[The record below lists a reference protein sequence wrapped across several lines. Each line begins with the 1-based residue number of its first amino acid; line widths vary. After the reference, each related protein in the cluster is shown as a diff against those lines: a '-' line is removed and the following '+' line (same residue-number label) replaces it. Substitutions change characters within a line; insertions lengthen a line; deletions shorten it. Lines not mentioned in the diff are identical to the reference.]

1 MKKDLE
7 RKTGELVIYQSK
19 EGKIELQGNFS
30 EQTIWATQAQIAQ
43 LFSVTPQNVTV
54 HLKNIFKDDELHE
67 GSTCKESLQVQSEGG
82 RQVSRKV
89 KLYNLDVIIAV
100 GYRVNS
106 VLGTR
111 FRIWATKTL
120 KDHLLKGYTVN
131 EKRLKGQTTA
141 KLADLQKTIA
151 LITSVRDKH
160 LSDAESEGLLT
171 VIKQY
176 TDTWTTLLAYDEGKL
191 AIKRG
196 KKKGTLGTMEAVYAD
211 IALLKQ
217 TLGKAGEATEL
228 FARERSEGSLAGIF
242 GNISQSFGGQA
253 LYPSIE
259 EKAAHLLYF
268 VVKNH
273 PFSDGNK
280 RTGAFLFL
288 RFLEENNHLTDKQG
302 RVKITNAA
310 LTALTL
316 LVAESDPK
324 EKEVMVALIS
334 RLIS

>member
-1 MKKDLE
+1 MKKSLP
-7 RKTGELVIYQSK
+7 KQTGELVIYQTK
-19 EGKIELQGNFS
+19 EGGVKLRGDFS
-30 EQTIWATQAQIAQ
+30 NDTLWATQAQI
-43 LFSVTPQNVTV
+43 T
-54 HLKNIFKDDELHE
+54 NIFDIDRTVVTKHINNILKSEEVEDK
-67 GSTCKESLQVQSEGG
+67 SNVQKMHIANSD
-82 RQVSRKV
+82 KPV
-89 KLYNLDVIIAV
+89 KFYSLDVILAV
-100 GYRVNS
+100 GYRANS
-106 VLGTR
+106 AKAIH
-111 FRIWATKTL
+111 FRKWATKTL
-120 KDHLLKGYTVN
+120 KDHILKGYTVN
-131 EKRLKGQTTA
+131 EKRLKEQTTV

-176 TDTWTTLLAYDEGKL
+176 TDTWTTLLAYDEGRL
-191 AIKRG
+191 AQKRS
-196 KKKGTLGTMEAVYAD
+196 KKKGKLGTMEAVYAD
-211 IALLKQ
+211 IALLKE

-228 FARERSEGSLAGIF
+228 FARERAEGALAGIY
-242 GNISQSFGGQA
+242 GNVAQSFGGQA
-253 LYPSIE
+253 LYPSVE

-268 VVKNH
+268 VIKNH

-288 RFLEENNHLTDKQG
+288 RFLKENDCLVGKDGQ
-302 RVKITNAA
+302 VKITSAA

-324 EKEVMVALIS
+324 DKEVMVALIS

>member
-1 MKKDLE
+1 MKRDSHK
-7 RKTGELVIYQSK
+7 GSLVIYQTK
-19 EGKIELQGNFS
+19 EGKIELQGNVA
-30 EQTIWATQAQIAQ
+30 EQTLFATQQQVADIFGVQKAAI
-43 LFSVTPQNVTV
+43 SKHV
-54 HLKNIFKDDELHE
+54 KNIFTSDELDAGATVSKME
-67 GSTCKESLQVQSEGG
+67 TVQSEGG
-82 RQVSRKV
+82 REIRRQVEY
-89 KLYNLDVIIAV
+89 YNLDLIISI

-106 VLGTR
+106 AKATQ

-131 EKRLKGQTTA
+131 EKRLKEQTTA
-141 KLADLQKTIA
+141 KLSELEKTIA

-160 LSDAESEGLLT
+160 LSDTEAEGLLT
-171 VIKQY
+171 VIQQY
-176 TDTWTTLLAYDEGKL
+176 TNTWTTLLAYDEGLL
-191 AIKRG
+191 ALKRS
-196 KKKGTLGTMEAVYAD
+196 KKKGKLGSMAAVYAD
-211 IALLKQ
+211 IELLKQ
-217 TLGKAGEATEL
+217 TLGAAGEATEL
-228 FARERSEGSLAGIF
+228 FARERSEGALSGIF
-242 GNISQSFGGQA
+242 GNVAQSFGGQA

-288 RFLEENNHLTDKQG
+288 RFLQENNHLQDAQG
-302 RVKITNAA
+302 RIKITDAA

-324 EKEVMVALIS
+324 EKETMVALIS